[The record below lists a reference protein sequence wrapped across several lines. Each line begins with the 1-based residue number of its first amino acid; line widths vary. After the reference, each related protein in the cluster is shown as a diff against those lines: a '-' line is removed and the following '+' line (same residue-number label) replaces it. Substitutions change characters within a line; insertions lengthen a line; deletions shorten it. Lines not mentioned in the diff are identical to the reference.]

1 MQIPSLNE
9 LRRATDATELVRTV
23 MPVTPAYSWPLLN
36 ARTGAEVWL
45 KHENHLPVGAF
56 KLRTA
61 LVYLNGCCWRRWEAH
76 EDAEG

>member
-9 LRRATDATELVRTV
+9 LRRATGLVRTV
-23 MPVTPAYSWPLLN
+23 MPVTPTYSWPLLN

-45 KHENHLPVGAF
+45 KHENHSPVGAF

-61 LVYLNGCCWRRWEAH
+61 VVYLNWCFWRRWEAH